1 MKYSLQKLIVLIKRL
16 GILFV
21 LYQLMRLVF
30 FGYNR
35 HHYPDVGIADM
46 LRMMEG
52 GLRFDLTGL
61 LYLNLLYIFLYL
73 LPLPFEKHKAYRKFL
88 FGLFLVTNALGIAFN
103 LIDIF
108 YFDYVLKRSTVEI
121 FMFTGEKNMS
131 NLLIQFIKDFW
142 WGFLLFGVFVYL
154 IYRWYLRVEDPSF
167 SERFNYKYYLSGL
180 VVLLITLYFSIVGIR
195 GGFTRDTR
203 PINMNNA
210 GAYINKPLE
219 MAIVLNTPFTIIRTL
234 KKQAFKPVHYFS
246 DAEVAKIFN
255 PVKEFKS
262 DTSMTKKNVMII
274 IIESFA
280 KEYTGVLNKDIPGY
294 KGYTPFLDSL
304 MLHSHTFTNAYANG
318 RKSIDAM
325 PSILTSIPS
334 LVQPYVLSPYGTNK
348 LLGLGKI
355 LKQRGY
361 KTAFFHGA
369 PNGSMGFDAFVN
381 LAGFDEYYGMDE
393 YGNKADFDGYW
404 GIPDD
409 KFLQYMAKT
418 LDTFK
423 QPFVS
428 TVFTL
433 SSHHPFRLPKGFRDK
448 FKGGPLEIHKVVQ
461 YMDYSMRHF
470 FKTASKMPWFKNTI
484 FIISADHCNQS
495 YLPQYNSTVGS
506 HAIPIIFY
514 DPGNPK
520 EVKMDS
526 TLTQQIDIMPRLLRK
541 LNYTGKIL
549 TFGNDPKTEKHPFV
563 VNYSGGTWEYMQGDT
578 LMQFRNEKVTG
589 LYNYKKDRLLKN
601 NLVKQQVKAPDFM
614 LKRLK
619 AFIQQYKNRLIEN
632 RLTPD
637 DQK

>member
-1 MKYSLQKLIVLIKRL
+1 MKYQIQKLIVLLKRL
-16 GILFV
+16 SILFV
-21 LYQLMRLVF
+21 LYQLMRLLF
-30 FGYNR
+30 FWYNR
-35 HHYPDVGIADM
+35 HHFQEVDVSS
-46 LRMMEG
+46 LLTMMKG
-52 GLRFDLTGL
+52 GLRFDLTAL
-61 LYLNLLYIFLYL
+61 LYLNLLYIILYL
-73 LPLPFEKHKAYRKFL
+73 FPFPLTNYRWYRQFLLSLFL
-88 FGLFLVTNALGIAFN
+88 FTNSLGIAFN

-108 YFDYVLKRSTVEI
+108 YFNYVLKRSTVEI
-121 FMFTGEKNMS
+121 FMFTGEKNMG
-131 NLLIQFIKDFW
+131 NLFVQFVKDFW
-142 WGFLLFGVFVYL
+142 WGFLLFGFFVYL
-154 IYRWYLRVEDPSF
+154 LYKWYRKFKDPQF
-167 SERFNYKYYLSGL
+167 PARFTYKNYLSGI
-180 VVLLITLYFSIVGIR
+180 VVLLFTLYFSIVGIR

-246 DAEVAKIFN
+246 EAELVKIFN

-262 DTSMTKKNVMII
+262 DTIMIKKNVMII

-304 MLHSHTFTNAYANG
+304 MLQSHTFTNAYANG

-393 YGNKADFDGYW
+393 YGRKSDFDGYW

-433 SSHHPFRLPKGFRDK
+433 SSHHPFRLPEGFKDK
-448 FKGGPLEIHKVVQ
+448 FKGGPLKIHKVVQ

-495 YLPQYNSTVGS
+495 YLPEYNSTIGR

-514 DPGNPK
+514 EPGDPK

-601 NLVKQQVKAPDFM
+601 NLIDQQKKAPAFM

-637 DQK
+637 A

>member
-1 MKYSLQKLIVLIKRL
+1 MTIFIKRL
-16 GILFV
+16 WVVLRRFSILFII
-21 LYQLMRLVF
+21 YQFLRLVF
-30 FGYNR
+30 FFYNW
-35 HHYPDVGIADM
+35 HHFPEVNFSGM
-46 LRMMEG
+46 LKIMQG

-61 LYLNLLYIFLYL
+61 LYLNLLYIVLYL
-73 LPLPFEKHKAYRKFL
+73 FPFKWAENRQYRKAL
-88 FGLFLVTNALGIAFN
+88 FILFMFTNALGIAFN
-103 LIDIF
+103 LGDVF

-121 FMFTGEKNMS
+121 FMFAGEKNMT
-131 NLLIQFIKDFW
+131 LLIWQFIKDFW
-142 WGFLLFGVFVYL
+142 WGFLLFFIL
-154 IYRWYLRVEDPSF
+154 IYLLYKWYKLFKDPVSAQAYSF
-167 SERFNYKYYLSGL
+167 KTYLSG
-180 VVLLITLYFSIVGIR
+180 VAVLLITLYFSIVGIR

-246 DAEVAKIFN
+246 DEEVAKIFN
-255 PVKEFKS
+255 PVKDFKA
-262 DTSMTKKNVMII
+262 DTTMTKKNVMII
-274 IIESFA
+274 IVESLA
-280 KEYTGVLNKDIPGY
+280 KEYTGFLNKDIKGY

-304 MLHSHTFTNAYANG
+304 MQHSHTFANAYANG

-325 PSILTSIPS
+325 PSVLTSIPS

-355 LKQRGY
+355 LKEKGY

-381 LAGFDEYYGMDE
+381 LAGFDEYYGMTE

-423 QPFVS
+423 QPFAA

-433 SSHHPFRLPKGFRDK
+433 SSHHPFKLPKGFKDK

-461 YMDYSMRHF
+461 YMDYSLAHF
-470 FKTASKMPWFKNTI
+470 FKTASKMPWFKNTV
-484 FIISADHCNQS
+484 FIITADHCNQS
-495 YLPQYNSTVGS
+495 YLPEYNSTVGR

-514 DPGNPK
+514 EPDNAAD
-520 EVKMDS
+520 VKVDS
-526 TLTQQIDIMPRLLRK
+526 TLTQQVDIMPRLLRK

-549 TFGNDPKTEKHPFV
+549 SFGNDPLTEKHPFV

-578 LMQFRNEKVTG
+578 LLQFRNEKVTG
-589 LYNYKKDRLLKN
+589 LYNYKKDRLLKH
-601 NLVKQQVKAPDFM
+601 NLINQQTKAPTYM
-614 LKRLK
+614 VKRLK
-619 AFIQQYKNRLIEN
+619 AFIQQYKNRLIHN
-632 RLTPD
+632 QLTP
-637 DQK
+637 